1 MRTQVVLDGLKEAL
15 IYSEPPRHMDVR
27 PFSVADKPLK
37 MKENEKSHFSILLGL
52 SMPSSLRDRLTPF
65 KISPYDFVAL

>member
-1 MRTQVVLDGLKEAL
+1 
-15 IYSEPPRHMDVR
+15 MDVL

-52 SMPSSLRDRLTPF
+52 SMPSPLRGRLAPF
-65 KISPYDFVAL
+65 KIAPCDFVAL